1 MGTRYAEIF
10 HGLTSGKAGQE
21 TASIDPTTTHRPA
34 RRLEASGRVPA
45 VVASTDLGSVQT
57 LVQST
62 VQGITP
68 TYVSRQADAW
78 SLRPAN
84 RRATPGQRTRAF
96 HVAWQ
101 KKVAAAGDI
110 AGWTTGGQVNEVS
123 CLVVTDYNIP
133 LQDAFPII
141 ARDHKDLL
149 EALSLLKRNRDNGIW
164 WVVGRIHRP
173 ARRAGRPLSS

>member
-1 MGTRYAEIF
+1 
-10 HGLTSGKAGQE
+10 
-21 TASIDPTTTHRPA
+21 
-34 RRLEASGRVPA
+34 

-101 KKVAAAGDI
+101 NDQVAAAGDI

-123 CLVVTDYNIP
+123 CLVVTDYSIP

-164 WVVGRIHRP
+164 WVESEGFTDPPEEQGDHYQVEHSFLVRYQQ
-173 ARRAGRPLSS
+173 ARTFK